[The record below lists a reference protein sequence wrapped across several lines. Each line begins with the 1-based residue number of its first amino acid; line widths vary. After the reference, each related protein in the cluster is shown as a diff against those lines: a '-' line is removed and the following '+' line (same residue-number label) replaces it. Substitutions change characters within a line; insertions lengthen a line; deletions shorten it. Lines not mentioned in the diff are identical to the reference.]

1 MDIREFAQEFQDNI
15 KMAVEMGNTDY
26 DTEIAKGILEYMED
40 NGEVNAPEIC
50 AFQKTR
56 TRVTAYDYNDEA
68 ESLDLFY
75 LVKSDTLLG
84 KVNNNKVQQ
93 GFNYLMSFYREA
105 MNGTLLRSV
114 SIENTDEIAEVAKLV
129 QSTKGAINQ
138 LRIYVITNGLTDP
151 TCVPSA
157 VESDDDDFIIEYNVW
172 DMQRV
177 YQQHNIRSGK
187 EKVEIDFPTE
197 YNTELQCLKMSEENP
212 FVDAYMAI
220 IPGVTLAKIYKK
232 YQQILLEKNVR
243 TFLQFKGKVNKG
255 IRKTLREEPD
265 MFFSYNNGISTT
277 ASEIDVREV
286 DGGLY
291 ITRLYD
297 WQIVNG
303 GQTTASIAASM
314 NDRDVDLSKVFVPM
328 KVSVIRDVDNCDSIV
343 KAIST
348 TANSQT
354 SIKNSDFSANE
365 PCLVDLEK
373 FSRSEW
379 VPNGNSKPYCK
390 WYFERTRGQYLD
402 QLAQLSGFNEKS
414 FKIEYPKNQKITKTD
429 IAKFEASWNLQPYN
443 VCRGAE
449 KNYALFVADIKRERP
464 VVTANYFKHI
474 VSKGILFTTIDSI
487 VKSKK
492 LGGYKA
498 NMNTYLMSSIS
509 FLSNKSL
516 DLTYIWEH
524 QRVQQEVTDKVEELI
539 PMVWNHLV
547 GNSSTGNQSSN
558 VGEWSKKPECWNR
571 LKLKLSD
578 YDKFGEELMQAET
591 NDDGTYLNEAQQNR
605 IQEAEAIE
613 PNYWFGLANW
623 AKTRDLLTPLER
635 KAAFN
640 FGTMRSRNRP
650 IKTLKQAQF
659 ALKIVEKAEELGYQ
673 G

>member
-1 MDIREFAQEFQDNI
+1 MDLREFAADFHDNI

-26 DTEIAKGILEYMED
+26 DQELASAILEYLED
-40 NGEVNAPEIC
+40 NGEVNVPELC
-50 AFQKTR
+50 VFQKTR
-56 TRVTAYDYNDEA
+56 TRITAYDYNDEA

-75 LVKSDTLLG
+75 LIKADTLLG
-84 KVNNNKVQQ
+84 KVNRGKIEQ
-93 GFNYLMSFYREA
+93 GFNYLMSFYRES
-105 MNGTLLRSV
+105 MNGTLLKSV
-114 SIENTDEIAEVAKLV
+114 SVSNNDEIAEVAKLV
-129 QSTKGAINQ
+129 QSTKGKINQ
-138 LRIYVITNGLTDP
+138 LRLYVITNGLTDP
-151 TCVPSA
+151 DIGTA
-157 VESDDDDFIIEYNVW
+157 VESDDGEYIIEYNVW

-220 IPGVTLAKIYKK
+220 IPGITLAKIYKK
-232 YQQILLEKNVR
+232 YQQVLLEKNVR

-277 ASEIDVREV
+277 ASEIEV
-286 DGGLY
+286 KDIDGTLY

-303 GQTTASIAASM
+303 GQTTASISASL
-314 NDRDVDLSKVFVPM
+314 NDRNVELSKVFVPM
-328 KVSVIRDVDNCDSIV
+328 KISVIRDAENSDSII

-348 TANSQT
+348 SANSQT
-354 SIKNSDFSANE
+354 AIKNSDFSANE
-365 PCLVDLEK
+365 PYLVDLEK
-373 FSRSEW
+373 YSRSEW
-379 VPNGNSKPYCK
+379 VPNGNAKPMCK

-402 QLAQLSGFNEKS
+402 QLSQLHGYNEKA
-414 FKIEYPKNQKITKTD
+414 FKREYPKSQKITKTD
-429 IAKFEASWNLQPYN
+429 IAKYEASWNMMPYN

-449 KNYALFVADIKRERP
+449 KNYTIFVSDIKRDKPE
-464 VVTANYFKHI
+464 VNANYFKRVI
-474 VSKGILFTTIDSI
+474 AKCILFNTIDSI

-492 LGGYKA
+492 LGGYKS
-498 NMNTYLMSSIS
+498 NMNTYLMASIS
-509 FLSNKSL
+509 FLSDKNL

-524 QRVQQEVTDKVEELI
+524 QMLQQDVIDRIEELI
-539 PMVWNHLV
+539 PVVWVHL
-547 GNSSTGNQSSN
+547 TGGGGLSSN

-578 YDKFGEELMQAET
+578 FEKFGQDLMQTET
-591 NDDGTYLNEAQQNR
+591 NDDGSYLNEAQQSK

-613 PNYWFGLANW
+613 ANYWFALANW
-623 AKTRDLLTPLER
+623 AKTRDLLTPMDR

-640 FGTMRSRNRP
+640 FGTMRSRNRAF
-650 IKTLKQAQF
+650 KSLKQAQY
-659 ALKIVEKAEELGYQ
+659 ALKIAAKAEELGFQ